1 MTRNGGEFLI
11 PDLKSAHELVLLA
24 DRYRFDFIKASAVEF
39 IALNFRYEGHS
50 KLKIFTFESEML
62 STYSCIDITEKM
74 DELQKTA
81 ELVAEFIPV
90 EDKIEVR

>member
-1 MTRNGGEFLI
+1 
-11 PDLKSAHELVLLA
+11 
-24 DRYRFDFIKASAVEF
+24 
-39 IALNFRYEGHS
+39 
-50 KLKIFTFESEML
+50 ML